1 MIFQEENKKKMNKF
15 ESCIRPRL
23 DEIGKL
29 LKQGMSTGEL
39 ASSLGI
45 SVSTLRRY
53 RRSEPELAALF
64 EEVRSKEDDLVE
76 AALLKRATGYENADG
91 KEIPPDV
98 RAAVFWLKNRRP
110 QEWKDRRELSLDQ
123 PLEIR
128 FSREEQQL

>member
-1 MIFQEENKKKMNKF
+1 MIFPEGKKKKMNKF

-29 LKQGMSTGEL
+29 LKQGVSTGEL
-39 ASSLGI
+39 ASRLGI

-53 RRSEPELAALF
+53 RLREPELAVLF
-64 EEVRSKEDDLVE
+64 EEIRSKEDDLVE
-76 AALLKRATGYENADG
+76 AALLKRATGYENSDG

-110 QEWKDRRELSLDQ
+110 QEWKDRRELSLEQ

-128 FSREEQQL
+128 FSSEEQQL

>member
-1 MIFQEENKKKMNKF
+1 MNKF

-23 DEIGKL
+23 DEIGTW
-29 LKQGMSTGEL
+29 LKQGVPAGEL
-39 ASSLGI
+39 ALRLGI
-45 SVSTLRRY
+45 SPSSLRRY
-53 RRSEPELAALF
+53 RQREPEFAALF
-64 EEVRSKEDDLVE
+64 EDVREKEDDLVE

-110 QEWKDRRELSLDQ
+110 QEWKDRRELALDQ

-128 FSREEQQL
+128 FSKEEEQLVEDCL